1 MQESQDF
8 KFVVQTL
15 TTTNVI
21 PYENIQSQTLKN
33 TNSFSKR
40 KNLDNFYH
48 LDPQPLKRKLINNEE
63 KRFSKT

>member
-21 PYENIQSQTLKN
+21 PYENIQSQTLNN
-33 TNSFSKR
+33 TNSCSKR
-40 KNLDNFYH
+40 KYTSKQCRDKVDKSYI
-48 LDPQPLKRKLINNEE
+48 LIQ
-63 KRFSKT
+63 